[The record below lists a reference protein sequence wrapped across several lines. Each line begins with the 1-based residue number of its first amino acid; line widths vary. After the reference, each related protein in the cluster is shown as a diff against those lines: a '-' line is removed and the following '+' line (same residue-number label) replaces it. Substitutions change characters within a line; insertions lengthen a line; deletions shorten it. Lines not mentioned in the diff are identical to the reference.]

1 MNRLASI
8 MKITSLDTLPE
19 QKVSHNFEITKKVM
33 LSNKDLPHLTNFSQA
48 TFAPGQTADAHAHQ
62 DMCEVF
68 FVSAGVGII
77 RIDERE
83 YDLTPGV
90 CVAVEAEETHEI
102 INTGAE
108 DLILTYFGI
117 QK

>member
-1 MNRLASI
+1 
-8 MKITSLDTLPE
+8 MKITSLDSLPQQE
-19 QKVSHNFEITKKVM
+19 VSHNPEITKKVM

-48 TFAPGQTADAHAHQ
+48 TFAPGQIAGAHVHQ

-68 FVSAGVGII
+68 FVSAGIGII

-90 CVAVEAEETHEI
+90 CVAVEPEESHEI
-102 INTGAE
+102 INTGTSN
-108 DLILTYFGI
+108 LILTYFGI
-117 QK
+117 QT

>member
-1 MNRLASI
+1 
-8 MKITSLDTLPE
+8 MKITSLDSLPQQE
-19 QKVSHNFEITKKVM
+19 VSHNPKIAKKVM
-33 LSNKDLPHLTNFSQA
+33 LTSEDLPHLTNFSQA
-48 TFAPGQTADAHAHQ
+48 TFAPGQIAGAHAHQ

-90 CVAVEAEETHEI
+90 CVAVETEETHEI
-102 INTGAE
+102 INTGTKN
-108 DLILTYFGI
+108 LILTYFGI